1 MESVLDDLLGS
12 VGKPMRLGRQ
22 APAEYIVSLEQGDPN
37 TALSQYGR
45 RDTPSDTAADNNGRH
60 VAAYPHRT
68 DGVRLDDHMGAGEE
82 RLARTRAIARATVT
96 TACRRDVNA
105 EFLLFLVLFSRS
117 VTRQ

>member
-68 DGVRLDDHMGAGEE
+68 DESDSTTTWGGRGTLGPHA
-82 RLARTRAIARATVT
+82 LQLRA
-96 TACRRDVNA
+96 
-105 EFLLFLVLFSRS
+105 
-117 VTRQ
+117 QP

>member
-68 DGVRLDDHMGAGEE
+68 DES
-82 RLARTRAIARATVT
+82 ARRPHGGGRGTLGPHAAIARATVT